1 MDTGIIKEY
10 LKDVGSN
17 GKIIIAV
24 VLIIAFAFYPDIFL
38 KLFEKT
44 NSNPPPAQINN
55 YSADGNQVIA
65 PVTANDQATIN
76 QHIGDTHHHGLSVE
90 DAMKL
95 AEKLAAE
102 KGEKDAQ
109 VIKSLQETIQALA
122 QQNTEKYDIQQ
133 AFDLLAQGN
142 TAKAEEVFASIAD
155 EAKRKGKEA
164 NIKEAEALRHLGS
177 LVFLHDTKKAFAA
190 YQRSTELD
198 PENWDGWNNL
208 GHLYHRIGE
217 LENAGNAYMAV
228 QKLSLLQLNRE
239 GEAAA
244 YGNLGNVYKTQGDL
258 KRSVEFHEK
267 ALTIDKELGNKEGMA
282 SQYGNLG
289 NVYRIQ
295 GDLRRAIEFHE
306 KALAIDKELGR
317 KEGMAANY
325 GNLGNVYRIQGDLKR
340 AIEYWK
346 QSLALFQQLGAKD
359 EIAMVQSWIDE
370 VEQKDSN

>member
-24 VLIIAFAFYPDIFL
+24 VLIIAFAFYPDSFL

-44 NSNPPPAQINN
+44 DSNPPPAQINN
-55 YSADGNQVIA
+55 YSVDGNQVIA
-65 PVTANDQATIN
+65 PVTANDRATIN

-109 VIKSLQETIQALA
+109 VIKSLQDTIQALA

-177 LVFLHDTKKAFAA
+177 LAFLHDTQKAFAA

-198 PENWDGWNNL
+198 PDNLDGWNNL
-208 GHLYHRIGE
+208 GHLYRRIGE
-217 LENAGNAYMAV
+217 LEKAENAYTTI
-228 QKLSLLQLNRE
+228 QKLSLLQLNRA

-244 YGNLGNVYKTQGDL
+244 YGNLG
-258 KRSVEFHEK
+258 
-267 ALTIDKELGNKEGMA
+267 I
-282 SQYGNLG
+282 
-289 NVYRIQ
+289 VYRIR
-295 GDLRRAIEFHE
+295 GDLERAIEYYE
-306 KALAIDKELGR
+306 KSLAIEKELGR
-317 KEGMAANY
+317 KEGMASDY
-325 GNLGNVYRIQGDLKR
+325 GNLGTVYQIRGDLER
-340 AIEYWK
+340 ALKYWK
-346 QSLALFQQLGAKD
+346 QSLVLFQQLGAKD
-359 EIAMVQSWIDE
+359 KIALVQSWIDE
-370 VEQKDSN
+370 AEQKDSN